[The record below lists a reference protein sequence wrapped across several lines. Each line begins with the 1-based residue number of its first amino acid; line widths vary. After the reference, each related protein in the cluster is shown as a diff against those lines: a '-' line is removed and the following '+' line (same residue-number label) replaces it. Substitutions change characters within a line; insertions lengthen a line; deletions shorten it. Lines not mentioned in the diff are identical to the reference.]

1 MRQNTYLFKEYIIDD
16 SDYLRKS
23 TIMKILLATLNAK
36 YIHTNLA
43 IRLLYA
49 LYKDKASLEWYEF
62 TIKEKKE
69 DIVAYCK
76 DYQIVAF
83 SCYIWNITQTLAVC
97 KLLKEK
103 YENIHILLGGP
114 EVSYEYETIITLPYV
129 DYIIC
134 GEGEIPFGH
143 FIDKFPQVQNIP
155 GIVSKSD
162 STIQFLPQNEVFDLQ
177 KYEGINPYMYDSTQ
191 ALATKIIYVE
201 TSRGCP
207 YKCSFCLAS
216 LDNKVRYLP
225 TKTTKEILLYAM
237 CHAKTIKFLDRTFN
251 IKKDFTLS
259 IFDFILAHYNAKNV
273 FQFEITADIL
283 HKDIIA
289 YIQEKVPN
297 GLLRF
302 EIGIQTIHKAS
313 NLAVQRKQ
321 DFEKTKDIIKQIQ
334 NKIVLHLDLIVGLP
348 YDDLEAIQDS
358 IEQVFA
364 LYPDELQLGFLKF
377 LKGTPLRTD
386 YDAHAYIYDKNP
398 PYQIIESKYLSKAD
412 LKQITEVE
420 FALEIFWNKKRI
432 PTVLKYL
439 SLQNKVYSFLYKI
452 GSYFLQQYG
461 EIHYT
466 LKNIYDA
473 VMYII
478 TRDYTEDE
486 KLYQLALYDYFN
498 YAKIKPVDYYSNA
511 LHKNEKYQW
520 LEQMHLPHAIYRY
533 ELLDVNLCI
542 ETFLQEKRI
551 VNKDIRICFQYDG
564 KTPPHVS
571 FHQLQCEV

>member
-1 MRQNTYLFKEYIIDD
+1 
-16 SDYLRKS
+16 
-23 TIMKILLATLNAK
+23 MKILLATLNAK

-49 LYKDKASLEWYEF
+49 LYKDKTALHWYEF

-69 DIVAYCK
+69 DIIEYCK
-76 DYQIVAF
+76 DYDVVAF

-103 YENIHILLGGP
+103 YKHIHILLGGP
-114 EVSYEYETIITLPYV
+114 EVSYEYESIITLPYV
-129 DYIIC
+129 DYIIS

-143 FIDKFPQVQNIP
+143 FIEKFPHVQNVP
-155 GIVSKSD
+155 GIVSKSNT
-162 STIQFLPQNEVFDLQ
+162 TIHYLPQNEMFDLQ
-177 KYEGINPYMYDSTQ
+177 KYEGINPYIYDNPQ
-191 ALATKIIYVE
+191 VLATKIIYIE

-225 TKTTKEILLYAM
+225 IDTTKEILLYAM
-237 CHAKTIKFLDRTFN
+237 QYAKTIKFLDRTFN
-251 IKKDFTLS
+251 IKKDFTIN
-259 IFDFILAHYNAKNV
+259 IFDFILAHYNEINI

-289 YIQEKVPN
+289 YIQEKVPQ

-313 NLAVQRKQ
+313 NLAVQRRQ
-321 DFEKTKDIIKQIQ
+321 DFEKTKEIIKQIQ

-348 YDDLEAIQDS
+348 YDDLEAVQES
-358 IEQVFA
+358 IEKVFS

-377 LKGTPLRTD
+377 LKGTPLRSD
-386 YDAHAYIYDKNP
+386 YNVHEYKYDTNP
-398 PYQIIESKYLSKAD
+398 PYQIIESKYLSRAD
-412 LKQITEVE
+412 IKQISEVE
-420 FALEIFWNKKRI
+420 FALEILWNKKRI

-439 SLQNKVYSFLYKI
+439 SIQNEVCPFLYKI
-452 GSYFLQQYG
+452 GNFFLQQYG

-473 VMYII
+473 VIYII
-478 TRDYTEDE
+478 KNDYAED
-486 KLYQLALYDYFN
+486 KYIYQLALYDYFN
-498 YAKIKPVDYYSNA
+498 YAKIKPVDYYNSTIN
-511 LHKNEKYQW
+511 KNEKYQW
-520 LEQMHLPHAIYRY
+520 LEQMHLPHSIYRY

-542 ETFLQEKRI
+542 ETFLQENRI
-551 VNKDIRICFQYDG
+551 VNKESRICFQYDG
-564 KTPPHVS
+564 KKLPQVS
-571 FHQLQCEV
+571 FHQLLSENKIIKIH

>member
-1 MRQNTYLFKEYIIDD
+1 MN
-16 SDYLRKS
+16 
-23 TIMKILLATLNAK
+23 ILLATLNAK

-43 IRLLYA
+43 VRLLYA
-49 LYKDKASLEWYEF
+49 LYKDKTSLNWHEF

-69 DIVAYCK
+69 DIVDYCK
-76 DYQIVAF
+76 DYEVVAF

-103 YENIHILLGGP
+103 YKQIHILLGGP
-114 EVSYEYETIITLPYV
+114 EVSYEYESIISLPYI

-134 GEGEIPFGH
+134 GEGEIPFGL
-143 FIDKFPQVQNIP
+143 FIEKFPHVHNVP
-155 GIVSKSD
+155 GIVSKSNN
-162 STIQFLPQNEVFDLQ
+162 TIHYLPQNEVFDLQ
-177 KYEGINPYMYDSTQ
+177 KYADINPYIYDSPQ
-191 ALATKIIYVE
+191 ALATKIIYIE

-225 TKTTKEILLYAM
+225 IDTTKEILLYAM
-237 CHAKTIKFLDRTFN
+237 QHAKTIKFLDRTFN
-251 IKKDFTLS
+251 IKKDFTIN
-259 IFDFILAHYNAKNV
+259 IFDFILAHYNEKNV

-321 DFEKTKDIIKQIQ
+321 DFEKTKEIIKQIQ

-348 YDDLEAIQDS
+348 YDNIEAVQDS

-377 LKGTPLRTD
+377 LKGTPLRSD
-386 YDAHAYIYDKNP
+386 YDVHEYKYDSNP
-398 PYQIIESKYLSKAD
+398 PYQIIESKYLSKED
-412 LKQITEVE
+412 IKQITEVE

-439 SLQNKVYSFLYKI
+439 SLQNKVYTFLYKI
-452 GSYFLQQYG
+452 GNYFLMQYG

-478 TRDYTEDE
+478 KNEYAED
-486 KLYQLALYDYFN
+486 KYIYQLALYDYYS
-498 YAKIKPVDYYSNA
+498 YAKIKPVNYYNNA
-511 LHKNEKYQW
+511 LNKNEKYQW
-520 LEQMHLPHAIYRY
+520 LEEMHLPHTLYRY

-542 ETFLQEKRI
+542 ETFLHKNTV
-551 VNKDIRICFQYDG
+551 VNKENRICFQYDG
-564 KTPPHVS
+564 KKLPIVS
-571 FHQLQCEV
+571 FHHLQCEPK